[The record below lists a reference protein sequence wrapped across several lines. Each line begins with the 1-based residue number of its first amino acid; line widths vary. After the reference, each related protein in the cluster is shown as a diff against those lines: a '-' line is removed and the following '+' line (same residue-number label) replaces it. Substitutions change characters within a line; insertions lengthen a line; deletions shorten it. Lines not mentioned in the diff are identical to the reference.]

1 MTCRFGWVS
10 CQLHYLCE
18 LSSDTARRKALNDL
32 PRDLTDT
39 YGRVLMR
46 IKKHDIPLARAA
58 LQWIAYQSPV
68 HHVDEICDIVS
79 FMTGDDTVRYDVED
93 ILDLCGSLVRRR
105 ENCFE
110 LAHFTVLEFLEAIK
124 PEDARL
130 AVFRL
135 HVEDKLGLAKSCI
148 QYLCSP
154 AFSSPPP
161 ADEFAMEAV
170 NKEHHF
176 RMLATVCLRRY
187 TYNWLHDPELIE
199 ILKKLFEPRKNFN
212 LVNFMLAL
220 LWEGTREFKDVR
232 AQVCAPEFRPL
243 HAAALLQLSPIC
255 EWLLEQGCD
264 VNLESPLGT
273 PLVCSIFAYFRVKD
287 YDGAYGSGGI
297 QHPTSNIQHHQHH
310 MAHLYFET
318 TYSTAKVLLKAGAVC
333 NVRGSRHID
342 ERSGLRMRLKDA
354 SVGYVALQGPIH
366 STSPIA
372 ALLEHGLVLDQDAR
386 EILFDSQ
393 PNMIASFL
401 SLLGPLET
409 PAITPGIYKQL
420 LQLAKPTE
428 RTKVSDL
435 DRTSEMTQEFFVDV
449 MAQALEFDDLELFR
463 YLADQPGF
471 ETYLDQYMEKRYR
484 RSDTKTTERHDLLC
498 LVAYKESWKMLEA
511 LLDMDFSLDLTD
523 FSGAWVL
530 RECVDNG
537 CEKEDLLR
545 RLMTQN
551 AMGPLSY
558 GESMCHYLA
567 AKGDLRT
574 LELMLQMY
582 GKELPGLCAEHE
594 GFQPVVIA
602 IDAKSSDCALL
613 LLRSMPPG
621 SLRLDDWKIL
631 HFTVANGLDDVL
643 DRLIELGVNP
653 RALDSKERSAL
664 YAVTRH
670 TSEAIVHTLLRQ
682 GLDPDHR
689 DSSGMTATLHYLA
702 SHEESPSA
710 GTDFK
715 VWNQSGVTLDVFK
728 AITTSKSVSSF
739 TVGSKGTAWHHFC
752 VGRLPQL
759 LSELSWCSPK
769 NELDIAEFIL
779 NDSTCAIY
787 EQRSNRSGLGLL
799 VETCLNFEPACS
811 HDRAARHISS
821 LLQRTIASVDI
832 TIPFIQ
838 DSQAIRLL
846 IWSVEKGDTKL
857 LTVLL
862 ELGIDVNVCSP
873 YYKGQSAIDISC
885 LSKVQPEIF
894 RLLLSKVD
902 VKQLTAPN
910 STGSPKFHQFCVHP
924 NRNQQNTLAPARKY
938 ENYGNYQPNESP
950 TEVDI
955 ALDKLKAALEAGAN
969 PNAASNNI
977 HRYRAIHVAA
987 GSGFLD
993 ALVVLLRSGADL
1005 ELLDGLGWG
1014 IVSHATWSGDVNLL
1028 SFVHERCPSSVLWN
1042 TKHSLFA
1049 ILDGSRQRREYLDCC
1064 VLHVAAIMG
1073 SRPMLQKL
1081 EHLGF
1086 TKDLNVKSKDG
1097 LTPLHLAVASARTEA
1112 LRWLIDRS
1120 VDLNAT
1126 YGPRNRTALHIA
1138 MEMGLAES
1146 AVALIQA
1153 GAKFNPDSGGVTPE
1167 MLIHPTQDEA
1177 FRARLRNCGA
1187 NLPDRVK
1194 RNLQSGQ
1201 PLYSLFHYIVTGNT
1215 DQGKLLLSGYALHE
1229 FSRPLRECGG
1239 CLPITLALAYR
1250 RYAIVDVLLQ
1260 KKVSTGGNTC
1270 PRLPARA
1277 RGLNTTLNLAVS
1289 DSNNNPR
1296 LYSILERHSEP
1307 GTHWLLWGIQPLHV
1321 AAALNPT
1328 SIDVLIRHVK
1338 ALQNTYR
1345 SVKSG
1350 ES

>member
-1 MTCRFGWVS
+1 M
-10 CQLHYLCE
+10 
-18 LSSDTARRKALNDL
+18 
-32 PRDLTDT
+32 
-39 YGRVLMR
+39 
-46 IKKHDIPLARAA
+46 
-58 LQWIAYQSPV
+58 
-68 HHVDEICDIVS
+68 
-79 FMTGDDTVRYDVED
+79 
-93 ILDLCGSLVRRR
+93 
-105 ENCFE
+105 
-110 LAHFTVLEFLEAIK
+110 
-124 PEDARL
+124 
-130 AVFRL
+130 
-135 HVEDKLGLAKSCI
+135 
-148 QYLCSP
+148 
-154 AFSSPPP
+154 
-161 ADEFAMEAV
+161 
-170 NKEHHF
+170 
-176 RMLATVCLRRY
+176 
-187 TYNWLHDPELIE
+187 
-199 ILKKLFEPRKNFN
+199 
-212 LVNFMLAL
+212 
-220 LWEGTREFKDVR
+220 
-232 AQVCAPEFRPL
+232 
-243 HAAALLQLSPIC
+243 
-255 EWLLEQGCD
+255 
-264 VNLESPLGT
+264 
-273 PLVCSIFAYFRVKD
+273 
-287 YDGAYGSGGI
+287 
-297 QHPTSNIQHHQHH
+297 
-310 MAHLYFET
+310 
-318 TYSTAKVLLKAGAVC
+318 
-333 NVRGSRHID
+333 
-342 ERSGLRMRLKDA
+342 
-354 SVGYVALQGPIH
+354 
-366 STSPIA
+366 
-372 ALLEHGLVLDQDAR
+372 
-386 EILFDSQ
+386 
-393 PNMIASFL
+393 
-401 SLLGPLET
+401 
-409 PAITPGIYKQL
+409 
-420 LQLAKPTE
+420 
-428 RTKVSDL
+428 
-435 DRTSEMTQEFFVDV
+435 
-449 MAQALEFDDLELFR
+449 
-463 YLADQPGF
+463 
-471 ETYLDQYMEKRYR
+471 
-484 RSDTKTTERHDLLC
+484 
-498 LVAYKESWKMLEA
+498 
-511 LLDMDFSLDLTD
+511 
-523 FSGAWVL
+523 
-530 RECVDNG
+530 
-537 CEKEDLLR
+537 
-545 RLMTQN
+545 
-551 AMGPLSY
+551 
-558 GESMCHYLA
+558 
-567 AKGDLRT
+567 
-574 LELMLQMY
+574 
-582 GKELPGLCAEHE
+582 
-594 GFQPVVIA
+594 A
-602 IDAKSSDCALL
+602 IDAKSSDCTLL
-613 LLRSMPPG
+613 LLGSMPPG

-670 TSEAIVHTLLRQ
+670 TSEAIIHTLLRQ

-689 DSSGMTATLHYLA
+689 DSSGMTATLHYPA
-702 SHEESPSA
+702 NYKESPSA

-715 VWNQSGVTLDVFK
+715 VWNQMGVTLDVFK
-728 AITTSKSVSSF
+728 AITTSKSVSF

-759 LSELSWCSPK
+759 LSERFWYSPK

-779 NDSTCAIY
+779 NNSTCAIY

-799 VETCLNFEPACS
+799 VETCLNFEPVCS
-811 HDRAARHISS
+811 HDRAARRISS

-857 LTVLL
+857 LKVLL

-873 YYKGQSAIDISC
+873 YYNGQSAIDISC
-885 LSKVQPEIF
+885 FPKVKPEIF

-910 STGSPKFHQFCVHP
+910 STGSPRFHQFCVHP
-924 NRNQQNTLAPARKY
+924 NRNQQNTLAPTRKY
-938 ENYGNYQPNESP
+938 ERNGNYQPNQSP
-950 TEVDI
+950 PEVDI
-955 ALDKLKAALEAGAN
+955 ALDKFKAALEAGAH
-969 PNAASNNI
+969 PDATSNNI
-977 HRYRAIHVAA
+977 HRHRAIHVAA
-987 GSGFLD
+987 GSGFLE
-993 ALVVLLRSGADL
+993 ALVVLHRSGANL

-1081 EHLGF
+1081 EHFGF
-1086 TKDLNVKSKDG
+1086 SKDLNVKSKDA
-1097 LTPLHLAVASARTEA
+1097 LIPLHLAVASARTEA